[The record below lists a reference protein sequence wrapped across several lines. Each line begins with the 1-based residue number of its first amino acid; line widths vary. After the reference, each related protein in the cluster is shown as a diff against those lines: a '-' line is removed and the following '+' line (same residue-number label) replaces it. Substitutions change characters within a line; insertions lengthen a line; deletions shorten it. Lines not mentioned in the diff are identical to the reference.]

1 MRHCANGFQN
11 LPPFAAIMPRL
22 NASSSAPNAMAIK
35 SFRFIGRFMLHH
47 VRFFLSL
54 PKPRSSIALEITS
67 MRCKLDRI
75 NRSRM
80 FDGIFEP
87 HQQLLP
93 LLPSSMPRAC

>member
-1 MRHCANGFQN
+1 
-11 LPPFAAIMPRL
+11 MPRL

-35 SFRFIGRFMLHH
+35 SFRFIGRFMYH

-75 NRSRM
+75 NGSRM
-80 FDGIFEP
+80 LTEFLSRMSSFSF
-87 HQQLLP
+87 
-93 LLPSSMPRAC
+93 LPSSMPRAC